1 MVEGRRR
8 EGEEGEIM
16 KLLCMFDF
24 TVAATFHQNLSLFR
38 LHPAPC
44 VRDDPSK
51 APQDVN
57 GRVTSPLFPAP
68 PSQAPAGLWETGVV
82 GGEKGEKRKR
92 DSLSQWERC
101 TEYFDFRCRL
111 LQNLK
116 SE

>member
-1 MVEGRRR
+1 MEGKSRIVVEGRRR

-44 VRDDPSK
+44 VGDNPGK
-51 APQDVN
+51 APQDIN

-68 PSQAPAGLWETGVV
+68 PSQAPAGALGDGGGGRGEGREEEERLIITV
-82 GGEKGEKRKR
+82 GAMYRI
-92 DSLSQWERC
+92 
-101 TEYFDFRCRL
+101 F
-111 LQNLK
+111 
-116 SE
+116 